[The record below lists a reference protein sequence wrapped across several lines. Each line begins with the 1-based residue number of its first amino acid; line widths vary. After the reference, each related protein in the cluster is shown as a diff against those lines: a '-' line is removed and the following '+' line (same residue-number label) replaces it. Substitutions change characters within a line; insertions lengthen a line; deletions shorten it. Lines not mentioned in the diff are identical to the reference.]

1 VAPRR
6 SGFSLKKEPHM
17 ESFIASIVP
26 QVVEFGTKVLG
37 ALVLWF
43 VGNWVIRLIRATVG
57 KGLERVDLDVTLKR
71 WVGSLI
77 SIGLTIFLAIAILG
91 VFGVETTSFAA
102 LIAAAGLAI
111 GAAWSGLLGNFA
123 SGVML
128 LIFKP
133 IKVGDFVTAGGVTG
147 TVVEIGMFATVIN
160 TLANVRTIVGNGA
173 ISGGV
178 IENFSVNAFR
188 AVDLRG
194 QLAASVDPKDAIAR
208 LTPVIAAIPNVLADP
223 APTIEI
229 LEFTEAGPKLVVRP
243 FCHNDHYWQVLFDTN
258 EAIANTFGAAGYP
271 QPAAARAIKNVT

>member
-1 VAPRR
+1 
-6 SGFSLKKEPHM
+6 M
-17 ESFIASIVP
+17 ENLLPSVLPKAIDI
-26 QVVEFGTKVLG
+26 GTMAVG
-37 ALVLWF
+37 ALIMWF
-43 VGNWVIRLIRATVG
+43 VGGWVIRLIRATVG
-57 KGLERVDLDVTLKR
+57 KGLEKVDIDVTLKR
-71 WVGSLI
+71 WIGSI
-77 SIGLTIFLAIAILG
+77 VSIGLNVFLVIAILG
-91 VFGVETTSFAA
+91 VFKVETTSFAA

-133 IKVGDFVTAGGVTG
+133 IKVGDFITAGGVTG
-147 TVVEIGMFATVIN
+147 TVVEIGMFSTVIN

-178 IENFSVNAFR
+178 IENFSFNAFR
-188 AVDLRG
+188 AVDQRA
-194 QLAASVDPKDAIAR
+194 QLAASVDPQDAIKR
-208 LTPVIAAIPNVLADP
+208 LTPVIAAIPNVLSDP

-258 EAIANTFGAAGYP
+258 EAIATTFGAAGYP
-271 QPAAARAIKNVT
+271 QPAAARTIKQI

>member
-1 VAPRR
+1 MDNLLPAI
-6 SGFSLKKEPHM
+6 M
-17 ESFIASIVP
+17 P
-26 QVVEFGTKVLG
+26 QVMAIGTKVLG
-37 ALVLWF
+37 ALILWF
-43 VGNWVIRLIRATVG
+43 VGGWVIRLIRSTVG
-57 KGLERVDLDVTLKR
+57 KALEKVDLDVTLKR
-71 WVGSLI
+71 WIGSLI
-77 SIGLTIFLAIAILG
+77 SIGLNIFLVIAILG

-123 SGVML
+123 AGVML

-133 IKVGDFVTAGGVTG
+133 IKVGDFITAGGVTG

-160 TLANVRTIVGNGA
+160 TLANVRTIVGNNA

-188 AVDLRG
+188 AVDLRA
-194 QLAASVDPKDAIAR
+194 QLAASVDPQDAIKK
-208 LTPVIAAIPNVLADP
+208 LTPVIAAIPNVLSDP

-243 FCHNDHYWQVLFDTN
+243 FCHNDHYWQVTFDTN
-258 EAIANTFGAAGYP
+258 EAIAATFGKAGYP
-271 QPAAARAIKNVT
+271 QPAAARTITQAK

>member
-1 VAPRR
+1 
-6 SGFSLKKEPHM
+6 
-17 ESFIASIVP
+17 
-26 QVVEFGTKVLG
+26 VEKFVENMIPKAIDFGTMAVS
-37 ALVLWF
+37 ALVIWL
-43 VGNWVIRLIRATVG
+43 VGGWIIRLIRGAVG
-57 KGLERVDLDVTLKR
+57 KGLEKVDMDVTLKR
-71 WVGSLI
+71 WIGSLV
-77 SIGLTIFLAIAILG
+77 SIGLNVFLVIAILG
-91 VFGVETTSFAA
+91 RFGVETTSFAA

-123 SGVML
+123 AGVML

-133 IKVGDFVTAGGVTG
+133 IKVGNFITAGGVTG

-160 TLANVRTIVGNGA
+160 TLANVRTIVGNNA

-188 AVDLRG
+188 AVDQRA

-208 LTPVIAAIPNVLADP
+208 LIPVIAAIPNVLSDP

-258 EAIANTFGAAGYP
+258 EAIATTFGAAGYP
-271 QPAAARAIKNVT
+271 QPAAARTIKQA